1 MAEKYQA
8 AFLLTILVL
17 IKVASFYVLAIIDKM
32 ESFKNEWKLIKA
44 KKDRISSLSIISVR
58 NALSVGNKYYS

>member
-17 IKVASFYVLAIIDKM
+17 IKVASFYVLAMIDKM

>member
-17 IKVASFYVLAIIDKM
+17 IIVASFYVLAIIDKM